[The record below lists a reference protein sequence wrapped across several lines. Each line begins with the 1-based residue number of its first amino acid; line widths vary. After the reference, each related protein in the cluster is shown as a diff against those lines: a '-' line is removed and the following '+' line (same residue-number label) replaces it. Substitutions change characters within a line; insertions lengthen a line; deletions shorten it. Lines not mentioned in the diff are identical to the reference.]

1 MQRDGTI
8 TTGLWFGI
16 FCAYFAV
23 QAILRISVLGPALEL
38 DEAEAFWF
46 SRDLALGYG
55 AQPPLYFWLQWI
67 AFELFGQSVIGLTV
81 LKNLILAA
89 TSVAVFAVFRPFVPP
104 AIAGAAAL
112 SLGLL
117 PEISWEAQRALT
129 HSALVL
135 LMSALTLLAVRR
147 AMEDGRWGSCVL
159 LGLTLGF
166 GMLSKHNYHLLW
178 VAIALAVVTDRRM
191 RAAMNWPR
199 LLLSA
204 AIAVL
209 MVLPYVYWVIGHPE
223 RATGSVQKLGLTDFG
238 FFAARLQGIAD
249 LVSMLVG
256 FFALAILWLAP
267 AVILKR
273 KHLRPESSDQA
284 RFLCR
289 VVVSAFIIVLL
300 LVVVGGVTNIRGRW
314 IMPLLWPA
322 VPLFVVALWPLLS
335 ARGRQYLTVSFGALW
350 LVVMAALTMVTS
362 YRDADF
368 RMAYTQLPENLPII
382 CAQTWVL
389 GNLAMIAPDRP
400 VYMVSDDDI
409 PTGEAIL
416 IAPVG
421 GMAQLTRDL
430 GYGQDVTVAPLDLGP
445 AKLSRVFEYAVID

>member
-8 TTGLWFGI
+8 TSGMWFGI

-23 QAILRISVLGPALEL
+23 QAVLRISVLGPSLEL

-46 SRDLALGYG
+46 SRDLASGYG

-67 AFELFGQSVIGLTV
+67 TFEILGPSVVGLTV

-89 TSVAVFAVFRPFVPP
+89 TSMAVFAVFRPFGPP

-135 LMSALTLLAVRR
+135 LMSALTLIAVRR
-147 AMEDGRWGSCVL
+147 VMKDGRWASYVL

-178 VAIALAVVTDRRM
+178 IAILLAVVTDREF

-209 MVLPYVYWVIGHPE
+209 IVLPYIYWVIGHPE
-223 RATGSVQKLGLTDFG
+223 RATGSVQKLGLTDLG
-238 FFAARLQGIAD
+238 FFSARLQGIAD
-249 LVSMLVG
+249 LAGMLVG

-273 KHLRPESSDQA
+273 KQIRLGHSDHA
-284 RFLCR
+284 RYLSR
-289 VVVSAFIIVLL
+289 VVVSGFIVVLL

-314 IMPLLWPA
+314 IMPLLWPS
-322 VPLFVVALWPLLS
+322 VPLVIVSLWPLLS
-335 ARGRQYLTVSFGALW
+335 TRGRQYLTFSFAVLW
-350 LVVMAALTMVTS
+350 LAVMAALTMVTS
-362 YRDADF
+362 YRDAEF
-368 RMAYTQLPENLPII
+368 RTAYAQLPEDLPII

-389 GNLAMIAPDRP
+389 GNLAVIAPDRP
-400 VYMVSDDDI
+400 VYMVSDDGI
-409 PTGEAIL
+409 PTGKVIL

-421 GMAQLTRDL
+421 GMDQFARDL
-430 GYGQDVTVAPLDLGP
+430 GHASGVTVAPLDLGP
-445 AKLSRVFEYAVID
+445 ANLRRAFEYAVVD